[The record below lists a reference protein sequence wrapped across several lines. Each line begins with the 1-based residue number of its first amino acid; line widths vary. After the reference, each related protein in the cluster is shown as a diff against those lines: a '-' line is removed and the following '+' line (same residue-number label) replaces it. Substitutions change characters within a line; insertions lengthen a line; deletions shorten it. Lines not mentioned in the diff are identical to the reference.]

1 VGARA
6 TAVADALPAGRT
18 ATGGGRGDSGRGSG
32 GTAVTD
38 RLEFRRLLDTVPG
51 GVFTLDAE
59 GRMHEVNAGWGD
71 IVGADPGDLEGR
83 PFLDLVNEGT
93 VPERVVDEYRTV
105 VSEFLA
111 DGVDREHALLT
122 AEVTPQDG
130 SSPRVCEVHVRP
142 LPHDDQFNGCA
153 VAVRD
158 VTDRDRRR
166 EELETLREQTEFAL
180 AATDA
185 LIWTVDPETG
195 EPVSYTG
202 DPEAVF
208 GVPAE
213 DVETTS
219 EFFEQI
225 VHPEDRSAVGRAWA
239 ELLEGDVDD
248 VTVQFR
254 TGFREGVETRW
265 VEAGAHRHG
274 NGEGEWLVG
283 LATDITDQKRRE
295 QRLRRQNERLDEF
308 ASVVSHDLRNPLNV
322 ARMRTELVAED
333 CDSEHI
339 EAVQDAHERMEA
351 LIEDVLTLAREG
363 EDMPDAGV
371 VDVGKLARRA
381 WHTVQTHGATL
392 ITPGDAIVRA
402 DPTRL
407 QELLENLFTNA
418 VEHGGRDVTVR
429 VGMLAD
435 RSGFYV
441 EDDGS
446 GLPEVDPD
454 QVFESGYST
463 AADGTG
469 FGLSI
474 VREVADAHGWTVR
487 AGEGVDGGAR
497 FEVTGVEAE

>member
-1 VGARA
+1 VR
-6 TAVADALPAGRT
+6 D
-18 ATGGGRGDSGRGSG
+18 
-32 GTAVTD
+32 
-38 RLEFRRLLDTVPG
+38 
-51 GVFTLDAE
+51 
-59 GRMHEVNAGWGD
+59 
-71 IVGADPGDLEGR
+71 
-83 PFLDLVNEGT
+83 GT
-93 VPERVVDEYRTV
+93 VPEQVVEEYRAV
-105 VSEFLA
+105 VSEILA
-111 DGVDREHALLT
+111 DGVDREEGWLT
-122 AEVTPQDG
+122 VEMTPQDG
-130 SSPRVCEVHVRP
+130 SDPRVCEVHVRP
-142 LPHDDQFNGCA
+142 LPHDDEFNGCA
-153 VAVRD
+153 MAVRD
-158 VTDRDRRR
+158 VTDRERHR
-166 EELETLREQTEFAL
+166 EELERLREQTEFAL

-195 EPVSYTG
+195 EPLSYTG
-202 DPEAVF
+202 DPEGVF
-208 GVPAE
+208 GVPAGG
-213 DVETTS
+213 VETAS
-219 EFFEQI
+219 DFFEQV

-265 VEAGAHRHG
+265 VEAGARRHE

-333 CDSEHI
+333 CDSDHV
-339 EAVQDAHERMEA
+339 EAVEDAHERMET
-351 LIEDVLTLAREG
+351 LIEDILTLAREG
-363 EDMPDAGV
+363 EGMADTGV
-371 VDVGKLARRA
+371 VDVGKLARQA
-381 WHTVQTHGATL
+381 WHAVQTHGAAL
-392 ITPGDAIVRA
+392 ITPGEAVIRA

-435 RSGFYV
+435 GSGFYV

-446 GLPEVDPD
+446 GLPDADPD
-454 QVFESGYST
+454 QVFEPGYST
-463 AADGTG
+463 AEDGTG

-487 AGEGVDGGAR
+487 ATNGADGGAR
-497 FEVTGVEAE
+497 FEVTGVEVE